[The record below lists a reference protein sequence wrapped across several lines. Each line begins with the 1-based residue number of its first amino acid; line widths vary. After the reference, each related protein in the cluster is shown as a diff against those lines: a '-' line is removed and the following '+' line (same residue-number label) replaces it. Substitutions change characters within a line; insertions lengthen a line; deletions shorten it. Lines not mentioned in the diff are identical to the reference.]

1 MMGGRRRRR
10 RLGGGRRGCEVT
22 HVKLVGKSRAS
33 ATNEKLTIF
42 SSICR
47 LYEETMEDDGC
58 RVAEGS
64 GLSKASAC

>member
-1 MMGGRRRRR
+1 ME
-10 RLGGGRRGCEVT
+10 GGGGGG
-22 HVKLVGKSRAS
+22 LVGAEGDVRLLMSSRWAKSS
-33 ATNEKLTIF
+33 LGYYEKLTIF

-47 LYEETMEDDGC
+47 LYQETMEDDGC

>member
-1 MMGGRRRRR
+1 
-10 RLGGGRRGCEVT
+10 
-22 HVKLVGKSRAS
+22 VGKSRAS
-33 ATNEKLTIF
+33 ATNKKLTIF